1 MTIFLHNWL
10 ELPTLSK
17 IEENGCRYYITP
29 QGNKYKSVT
38 SVLNEYYN
46 NINLIEWKKRVG
58 EEHFQKVSRQALT
71 RGSAVHKIAEQYL
84 NNDDEW
90 KKALPIYLELF
101 LQIKPILDKNI
112 GSVYGIESTLYS
124 DKLCIAGTCDLL
136 CGFDGY
142 NSVVDFKTSKRKKTK
157 EEIIN
162 YFLQA
167 AAYSYMANEL
177 TGLQFPYIVII
188 MMVDDGFPLIFREK
202 ASDYMNF
209 WYQFMRN
216 N

>member
-1 MTIFLHNWL
+1 MATFLHNWL
-10 ELPTLSK
+10 EFPTLSK

-29 QGNKYKSVT
+29 EGNKYKSVT
-38 SVLNEYYN
+38 SVLNEYFSN
-46 NINLIEWKKRVG
+46 EKLLEWKKRVG
-58 EEHFQKVSRQALT
+58 EEHSQKVSRQALS

-84 NNDDEW
+84 HNNNEW
-90 KKALPIYLELF
+90 KKALPIHLETF
-101 LQIKPILDKNI
+101 LQVKPILDKNV
-112 GSVYGIESTLYS
+112 GSIYGIESTLYS
-124 DKLCIAGTCDLL
+124 DKLCVAGTCDLL

-157 EEIIN
+157 EEITN

-177 TGLQFPYIVII
+177 TGLQFPYIIVV

-209 WYQFMRN
+209 WHEYTRN
-216 N
+216 D